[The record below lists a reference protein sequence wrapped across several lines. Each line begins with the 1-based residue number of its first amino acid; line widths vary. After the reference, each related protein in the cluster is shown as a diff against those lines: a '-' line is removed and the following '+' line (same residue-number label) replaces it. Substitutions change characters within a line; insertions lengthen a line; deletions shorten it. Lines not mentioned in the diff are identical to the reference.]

1 MIDKIKSNHL
11 LIASLFLAF
20 FLALGVRGGLIWIAP
35 VITPYAGMWAGVQA
49 GARNL
54 VEGHG
59 WGTLTTFPGSVALLA
74 GTYWAFGQ
82 YNDIY
87 LRVIQAVID
96 SFGCLLMFLIG
107 RELFSKRVGL
117 IAAFLYA
124 LYLPIAFLSTW
135 PLHDALMPFITL
147 VSLYF
152 FIKAVRVQAIRF
164 YILSGFFAGVGCYF
178 QPSTQFLPVM
188 YGMGLFIYGLRKSD
202 FRKHILNVAKV
213 TAIMMA
219 VLVLVTSPWVVRNYN
234 IIGVANMRP
243 PGSWQGIWEGFGEF
257 KNPVGAVLSDEHA
270 DKLAKQA
277 LGDNVQLGSAETNAY
292 FRGKVLSTIREYP
305 SWWISVLVR
314 RIPRAIF
321 NFSELGIYNLPLIK
335 ADYTAW
341 LGYLYGAGPTGY
353 LIAMEKMFRGMG
365 DGTFWAMFTTHP
377 YGAFYLV
384 LVWFFAIVPP
394 LLSIIAFW
402 VARRNWRLLVL
413 VATVPVYF
421 AAIHI
426 AIMVASY
433 KSIVPASLGYI
444 IFSAIALD
452 YIYRRIRGADSRT
465 DELATPPN

>member
-1 MIDKIKSNHL
+1 
-11 LIASLFLAF
+11 
-20 FLALGVRGGLIWIAP
+20 
-35 VITPYAGMWAGVQA
+35 
-49 GARNL
+49 
-54 VEGHG
+54 
-59 WGTLTTFPGSVALLA
+59 
-74 GTYWAFGQ
+74 
-82 YNDIY
+82 
-87 LRVIQAVID
+87 
-96 SFGCLLMFLIG
+96 MFLIG

-124 LYLPIAFLSTW
+124 LYLPIAFLSTF

-152 FIKAVRVQAIRF
+152 FIKAVRMQAIRF

-234 IIGVANMRP
+234 ITGVANMRP

-257 KNPVGAVLSDEHA
+257 ENPVGAVLSDEHA
-270 DKLAKQA
+270 DQLAKQA
-277 LGDNVQLGSAETNAY
+277 LGDDVQLGSAETNAY
-292 FRGKVLSTIREYP
+292 FRGKVLSTIRKYP
-305 SWWISVLVR
+305 SWYLGLVAR
-314 RIPRAIF
+314 RVPSAIF
-321 NFSELGIYNLPLIK
+321 YTSELGINLILRDV
-335 ADYTAW
+335 DYQNPTITEIVGMIRNDTFWEFVREHPFA
-341 LGYLYGAGPTGY
+341 TGY
-353 LIAMEKMFRGMG
+353 RIMVYA
-365 DGTFWAMFTTHP
+365 
-377 YGAFYLV
+377 
-384 LVWFFAIVPP
+384 FAIVPV
-394 LLSIIAFW
+394 LLSVAAFW
-402 VARRNWRLLVL
+402 VMRRNWRPMVL
-413 VATVPVYF
+413 VATIPVYF

-465 DELATPPN
+465 DELATPPTENHPKKGFLSWACLSCWSPCFLCSYSKKTLVFCVG